1 MKHVLARRV
10 AAALLAAAFGV
21 ACVTNPV
28 TGKSQLSLLGEEDE
42 KQLGAQSY
50 GPLIQESYGP
60 VTDVELQRFLDGVGQ
75 SLAKVSHRPALE
87 YQFTVV
93 NANYDNAFA
102 LPGGKICVT
111 RGLLSRMTTE
121 DQLAGVVGHEIGHVT
136 ARHGAQQYTK
146 QMLIG
151 GLLGIGGMI
160 LEAKEV
166 KGAPLIMTAAN
177 IGGQLVLLRYS
188 RDHERQSDE
197 LGMEYMARAGYNP
210 KGFVESMEILKAGHD
225 KEPSKLEAMLLSH
238 PLTSERIETARQR
251 AAAKYAD
258 RLGNPFRV
266 DAFAASTR
274 GLRAEVPAFKLMDE
288 GEKLL
293 AKKDARGAAAKFDEA
308 SRLAP
313 RQAILPALKA
323 IALVEANE
331 LRSARDAA
339 REAERRDPGL
349 FHGRLAGGLSAYRLS
364 DWRDAISELQSAEK
378 AVGAQLVTTYYL
390 GRSLEALG
398 DREGAVA
405 KYKLIV
411 QSGATGEQA
420 EYAKRRLLEWGVI
433 SQTPQQQPYPQQQPA
448 QPYPR

>member
-1 MKHVLARRV
+1 MKHALARRIAAVLV
-10 AAALLAAAFGV
+10 AVAFGV

-28 TGKSQLSLLGEEDE
+28 TGKSQLSLMGEEEE
-42 KQLGAQSY
+42 KTLGAQAY

-60 VTDVELQRFLDGVGQ
+60 VDDQGLQKFLDGVGQ
-75 SLAKVSHRPALE
+75 GLAKVSHRPALDYE
-87 YQFTVV
+87 FTVV

-102 LPGGKICVT
+102 LPGGKICIT

-160 LEAKEV
+160 LEAEEV
-166 KGAPLIMTAAN
+166 RGAPLIMAAAG

-225 KEPSKLEAMLLSH
+225 KEPSKLEAMFQSH
-238 PLTSERIETARQR
+238 PLTSERIETARR
-251 AAAKYAD
+251 RSAEKYPEQ
-258 RLGNPFRV
+258 LGRPARV
-266 DAFAASTR
+266 EAFTTSTR
-274 GLRAEVPAFKLMDE
+274 SLKAEAPAFRLMDE

-293 AKKDARGAAAKFDEA
+293 AKKDARAAAAKFDEA
-308 SRLAP
+308 ARLAP

-331 LRSARDAA
+331 LRSARESA
-339 REAERRDPGL
+339 REAARRDPAL
-349 FHGRLAGGLSAYRLS
+349 FHGRLAGGLAAYRLS
-364 DWRDAISELQSAEK
+364 DWRDAISELETAERS
-378 AVGAQLVTTYYL
+378 VGAQLVTTYYL
-390 GRSLEALG
+390 GRSLEGLG
-398 DREGAVA
+398 DRGRAAE
-405 KYKLIV
+405 KYKLIL

-420 EYAKRRLLEWGVI
+420 DYAKRRLLEWGVI
-433 SQTPQQQPYPQQQPA
+433 SQTPAQQPYPQQQPQ

>member
-1 MKHVLARRV
+1 MRSVLARRI
-10 AAALLAAAFGV
+10 AAVVVAAAFGL

-28 TGKSQLSLLGEEDE
+28 TGKSQLSLMGEEEE
-42 KQLGAQSY
+42 KRLGAEAY
-50 GPLIQESYGP
+50 GPMIQESYGAA
-60 VTDVELQRFLDGVGQ
+60 TDPELQRFVDGVGQ
-75 SLAKVSHRPALE
+75 GLSKVSHRPALE
-87 YQFTVV
+87 YEFRVV

-102 LPGGKICVT
+102 LPGGKICIT

-136 ARHGAQQYTK
+136 ARHGAQQYTS

-151 GLLGIGGMI
+151 GLLGIGAVV
-160 LEAKEV
+160 LESEEV
-166 KGAPLIMTAAN
+166 KGAPLIMAAAG

-210 KGFVESMEILKAGHD
+210 KGFVESMEILKGAHD
-225 KEPSKLEAMLLSH
+225 KEPSKLEAMFQSH

-251 AAAKYAD
+251 AAAKYPD
-258 RLGNPFRV
+258 KLGAPDRV
-266 DAFAASTR
+266 DAFRSATR
-274 GLRAEVPAFKLMDE
+274 QLKSEAPAFKLMDE

-308 SRLAP
+308 ARLAP

-331 LRSARDAA
+331 LRSSREAA
-339 REAERRDPGL
+339 REAVRRDPAL

-364 DWRDAISELQSAEK
+364 DFRDAISELESAEK
-378 AVGAQLVTTYYL
+378 SVGAQLVTTYYL
-390 GRSLEALG
+390 GRSFEALG
-398 DREGAVA
+398 DRTRASE
-405 KYKLIV
+405 KFLLIAR
-411 QSGATGEQA
+411 SGATGEQA
-420 EYAKRRLLEWGVI
+420 DYAKRRLLEWGVI
-433 SQTPQQQPYPQQQPA
+433 SQQPQQPSQQPAQQPYP
-448 QPYPR
+448 R